1 MNNKNSK
8 KKNPSIITQGYT
20 KYGNQNDDQKSA
32 FENKD
37 PVSKAQLKAVK
48 KAKNYPKGY
57 FSFFFICL
65 ASLAVFLISFL
76 TKTQVIDE
84 NNNSVYYHLVW
95 QDSLSLGA
103 GAGFLFNMFWWF
115 WRQNFAL
122 RMRYTSRQ
130 MLDIYTYK
138 QFRERKNWVIQ
149 NYYNINVKS
158 FEEYEDFCINKKKST
173 ALMFYISTGIFA
185 FLFVI
190 AIILSLTTVKGAH
203 YVVGY

>member
-1 MNNKNSK
+1 
-8 KKNPSIITQGYT
+8 
-20 KYGNQNDDQKSA
+20 
-32 FENKD
+32 
-37 PVSKAQLKAVK
+37 
-48 KAKNYPKGY
+48 
-57 FSFFFICL
+57 
-65 ASLAVFLISFL
+65 
-76 TKTQVIDE
+76 
-84 NNNSVYYHLVW
+84 
-95 QDSLSLGA
+95 
-103 GAGFLFNMFWWF
+103 
-115 WRQNFAL
+115 
-122 RMRYTSRQ
+122 

-158 FEEYEDFCINKKKST
+158 FEEYEDFCINKKKRT